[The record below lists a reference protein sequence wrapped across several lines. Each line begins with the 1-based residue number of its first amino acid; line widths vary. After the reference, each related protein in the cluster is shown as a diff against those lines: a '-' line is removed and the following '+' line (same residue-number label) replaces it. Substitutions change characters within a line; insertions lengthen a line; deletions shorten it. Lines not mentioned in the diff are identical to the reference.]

1 MNTIIIITIIYFL
14 WLSIYR
20 WILNI
25 WKVNGKDNG
34 QKIEKYYNE
43 VKLFYLNIGFP
54 NTHTQKKKKKKKK
67 KKKIIIIIVKL

>member
-1 MNTIIIITIIYFL
+1 
-14 WLSIYR
+14 
-20 WILNI
+20 
-25 WKVNGKDNG
+25 VNGKDNG

-67 KKKIIIIIVKL
+67 KKKTLTIIN

>member
-1 MNTIIIITIIYFL
+1 
-14 WLSIYR
+14 
-20 WILNI
+20 
-25 WKVNGKDNG
+25 VNGKDNG

-67 KKKIIIIIVKL
+67 KKNNNNNSKTIIKFN